1 MSGFLLGAGGRSDLI
16 SGGAFANNGGA
27 IDFLKPQISQHCRSA
42 YGAGVS
48 PLSNLTALQ
57 ISHCRI
63 NANRESS
70 REIQTAI
77 AKVPSGRGFLHGCS
91 KPYGDGL
98 NRTIVLAN
106 KQWHFRRCGMSTS
119 ATSVYETHISSTSEF
134 TPKHTKV
141 IQAEMGFL
149 AAKKLPP
156 ELQAMHEPR
165 KKQHLDSKRH
175 VGHGGT
181 KGNRVHAQHNENLV
195 GAIWYRQKTI
205 IRDCDRGDELVVLQ
219 KAENSFVGF
228 HIRVVRHLLHV
239 CGHRKGVKQGLEAV
253 VDVATLPYQV
263 AWQGWLPVRA
273 RQAQL
278 SGRVRS

>member
-63 NANRESS
+63 NANRELS

-181 KGNRVHAQHNENLV
+181 KGNRVHAQHN
-195 GAIWYRQKTI
+195 
-205 IRDCDRGDELVVLQ
+205 D
-219 KAENSFVGF
+219 SFVGF